1 MAQFPFLSFCRH
13 SMVYRLLSSYF
24 NSFEPAYFQVGGK
37 SFSRRDS
44 ELYKVYEKLVSR
56 LRAHFDELLTYDS
69 FLGEISGSFA
79 DFEKLDAEF
88 ISFVDS
94 YLESKLMRW

>member
-1 MAQFPFLSFCRH
+1 MSKFRFLAFCRH

-56 LRAHFDELLTYDS
+56 LRGYYDAILTYDS
-69 FLGEISGSFA
+69 SLDLTSGSFV

-88 ISFVDS
+88 LKSVDS

>member
-1 MAQFPFLSFCRH
+1 MAQFPFLAFCRH
-13 SMVYRLLSSYF
+13 SMAYRLLSSYF

-56 LRAHFDELLTYDS
+56 LRGYYDEILTYDS
-69 FLGEISGSFA
+69 FLDEISASLV
-79 DFEKLDAEF
+79 DFDALDAKF
-88 ISFVDS
+88 IQVIDL
-94 YLESKLMRW
+94 YLESKLLRW